1 MKLVELLAIPIGFAL
16 VRSITKNID
25 DEPAAKPIVPV
36 APKGLTVGP
45 AGGTGFNIFPQG
57 VPEGLKITPAQLA
70 AFTPQAP
77 EQQAFTRERL
87 LAPSGTPEQA
97 KMLIESGAI
106 RQGKVTPLGFRQ
118 GETTDD
124 LLRRLFNNP
133 K

>member
-1 MKLVELLAIPIGFAL
+1 MLVIPVGLVIVKRFAESVEDKTTL
-16 VRSITKNID
+16 VPLIPPSPVT
-25 DEPAAKPIVPV
+25 PVTPIVPV
-36 APKGLTVGP
+36 IPT
-45 AGGTGFNIFPQG
+45 
-57 VPEGLKITPAQLA
+57 
-70 AFTPQAP
+70 FTPQ
-77 EQQAFTRERL
+77 EQQAFTRERI

-97 KMLIESGAI
+97 KMLAESGAI

>member
-1 MKLVELLAIPIGFAL
+1 MKIVELLAIPIGFAL
-16 VRSITKNID
+16 VRSITKNVK
-25 DEPAAKPIVPV
+25 DEPA
-36 APKGLTVGP
+36 PKDILPKQKGFTLGP

-57 VPEGLKITPAQLA
+57 VPTGLKITPGQLA
-70 AFTPQAP
+70 AFTPQTP
-77 EQQAFTRERL
+77 EQQAFTRERI

-97 KMLIESGAI
+97 KMLAESGAI